1 MKLLN
6 KRLIL
11 HTIGLVLAFESL
23 FMFLNLIV
31 TFIYQTNNFSALFA
45 SFIITGGTGG
55 LLIWGT
61 HKTKSN
67 REPTI
72 RDSFVI
78 VSASWIFISLFG
90 TLPYLLS
97 GEIPYFFDAFFE
109 CVSGFTTTGASIL
122 TDVEALSKDIL
133 FWRSL
138 THWIGGMGIIVL
150 VVAIFPYFNIGGN
163 RMFSAESSKVSFEKI
178 KPKFI
183 DTAKRLWMIYLA
195 LTIIEVI
202 LLTTSGMELFDSI
215 CHSFGTIA
223 TGGFS
228 TKNSS
233 IAGYSP
239 LIQYIVTIF
248 MFLAGVNFTLHY
260 FIIKGHFSKTLKN
273 EELQFYIIIILAFTF
288 IITGILI
295 NSGNGIE
302 KSFRDAIF
310 QVVSIVTCTGFAT
323 ADYLIWP
330 TVGWI
335 LIFFAMFIGGCAG
348 STAGGIKVIRHLL
361 ILKTIKNII
370 RRIISPNRVI
380 LLKYNN
386 QPIEEV
392 AANGIMSYFFMY
404 LFTFVIGSVVM
415 LFAGLDLQSSMGS
428 VVTTLGGIGPGI
440 GSVGPVSNFHHVSVF
455 GKYFLSLMM
464 LLGRLEF
471 YSLLILITPAF
482 WRL

>member
-1 MKLLN
+1 
-6 KRLIL
+6 
-11 HTIGLVLAFESL
+11 
-23 FMFLNLIV
+23 
-31 TFIYQTNNFSALFA
+31 
-45 SFIITGGTGG
+45 
-55 LLIWGT
+55 
-61 HKTKSN
+61 
-67 REPTI
+67 
-72 RDSFVI
+72 
-78 VSASWIFISLFG
+78 
-90 TLPYLLS
+90 
-97 GEIPYFFDAFFE
+97 
-109 CVSGFTTTGASIL
+109 
-122 TDVEALSKDIL
+122 
-133 FWRSL
+133 
-138 THWIGGMGIIVL
+138 
-150 VVAIFPYFNIGGN
+150 
-163 RMFSAESSKVSFEKI
+163 MFSAESSKVSFEKI
-178 KPKFI
+178 KPKLI
-183 DTAKRLWMIYLA
+183 DTAKRLWVIYIA
-195 LTIIEVI
+195 LTLVEVV

-260 FIIKGHFSKTLKN
+260 FIIKGDFSKAFKN
-273 EELQFYIIIILAFTF
+273 EELQFYIIIILAFTLM
-288 IITGILI
+288 ITGILI
-295 NSGNGIE
+295 HSGTGIE

-310 QVVSIVTCTGFAT
+310 QVVTIVTCTGFAT

-335 LIFFAMFIGGCAG
+335 LIFFAMFVGGCAG

-361 ILKTIKNII
+361 VLKTIKNII

-415 LFAGLDLQSSMGS
+415 VFAGLDIQSSMGS

-440 GSVGPVSNFHHVSVF
+440 GSVGPVSNFHHVSIF